1 MSRLFAVS
9 RTAEEIAKHFDVD
22 VAPSVSVPH
31 ETIEGGLG
39 LIVIEKDGLRLL
51 KSVSWGFPRQTREM
65 QFNGEPPGRIGLV
78 ADLTNPLWDRIV
90 VDPRY
95 RCLIPITHFANPD
108 GPKGRKTRAWFS
120 NTKEPLLAWAGFC
133 RNTQEFG
140 PVFAGMTITANELV
154 RPFNDRM
161 PVLLKKAEWDLWLH
175 GSIKDVIAFQFR
187 EPLPS
192 DEFEVLQTRD
202 LWRSG
207 MPPRPK
213 SFLGRESMSV

>member
-1 MSRLFAVS
+1 MSRLFAVA
-9 RTAEEIAKHFDVD
+9 RTIEEIAEHFQVD
-22 VAPSVSVPH
+22 MSSPMSVPG
-31 ETIEGGLG
+31 ETVEGSPG
-39 LIVIEKDGLRLL
+39 LIVVEKDGLRLL
-51 KSVSWGFPRQTREM
+51 KSVSWGFPRHTREM
-65 QFNGEPPGRIGLV
+65 QYSGEPPGRIGLV

-108 GPKGRKTRAWFS
+108 GVKGRKTRAWFS
-120 NTKEPLLAWAGFC
+120 NTKEPLIAWAGFC

-140 PVFAGMTITANELV
+140 PVFAGMTMTANELV

-161 PVLLKKAEWDLWLH
+161 PVLLKKSEWELWLH

-187 EPLPS
+187 EPIPS
-192 DEFEVLQTRD
+192 DEFDVLQTRD

-207 MPPRPK
+207 MPPRQK
-213 SFLGRESMSV
+213 SFLSREAMPI